1 MNDRISFYEQRVNQ
15 LIQELA
21 TLNYQLRQISRSRLA
36 FFLLIVASIAASAW
50 LSSLLI
56 ITTFAFIALFGIQVK
71 RHAVTSGEV
80 ALCEKILKLN
90 EDELAFMRG
99 NKSVFQQG
107 DMQLAGDHIYAI
119 DLDIFGKG
127 SLFQAIDRTG
137 TWEGRGLVMDTLLRL
152 PKDISIIERRKEAL
166 AELENEVEWRQRF
179 NVVGQLAEETPGD
192 MPALR
197 KWVDQPDFFQG
208 RAWWIWVARI
218 VSAISVALI
227 AWMFIAQTFYALAF
241 FGWLIFNSII
251 RGILEREMKS
261 YFNSFGSRTKLFQ
274 KFSDLFVLVSRK
286 QFKSSLV
293 KEHYENVNQAAGAFM
308 ELSRLA
314 NRVDQRLNGLVGPL
328 MNGLFLF
335 DVWNVHAIESWRIKH
350 RSEVD
355 SWIIALANIDMLNSL
370 ANYKFNHPAFV
381 DATIMSGPSQV
392 IARSMGHPLLP
403 FNESVKNDYELGITS
418 KAHIVT
424 GSNMAGK
431 STFIRTVGLNIILAL
446 NGMPVCAESFTCTV
460 LSIAS
465 CIRIT
470 DSLEEHASYFRAEL
484 IRLEHVVQMLKTG
497 EPYIVLLDEILRGTN
512 SDDKRMGTLAFF
524 KKLKD
529 YNCVAILATH
539 DLVIGKLEEQFPGH
553 YANYCFES
561 ELRGSQLHFDYK
573 LRKGVSSS
581 TNATF
586 LMKSLGLID

>member
-1 MNDRISFYEQRVNQ
+1 MNDRISFYGQRVKS
-15 LIQELA
+15 LLEEKLA
-21 TLNYQLRQISRSRLA
+21 LHKKLRLISRLRLL
-36 FFLLIVASIAASAW
+36 FFLLIVASIAGSIW
-50 LSSLLI
+50 GSSYLVFI
-56 ITTFAFIALFGIQVK
+56 TFAAVGFFGFQVK
-71 RHAVTSGEV
+71 RHAVVSNE
-80 ALCEKILKLN
+80 AAIAEKILKLN
-90 EDELAFMRG
+90 EDELAFMQG
-99 NKSVFQQG
+99 DKSVFPQG
-107 DMQLAGDHIYAI
+107 DMQLVSDHIYAI

-152 PKDISIIERRKEAL
+152 PKSVDVVEQRKAALVEL
-166 AELENEVEWRQRF
+166 AEEVAWRQRF
-179 NVVGQLAEETPGD
+179 NIIGTMAEETPKD

-197 KWVDQPDFFQG
+197 QWIVQPDFFANRG
-208 RAWWIWVARI
+208 SWIWIARA
-218 VSAISVALI
+218 VSAISVGLI
-227 AWMFIAQTFYALAF
+227 VWMFIVQTFYFAVF
-241 FGWLIFNSII
+241 FGWLIFNSVV
-251 RGILEREMKS
+251 RGIFEREMKK
-261 YFNSFGSRTKLFQ
+261 YFTSFGSRTKLFQ
-274 KFSDLFVLVSRK
+274 KFADLFLHVDKK
-286 QFKSSLV
+286 QFKSDLC
-293 KEHYENVNQAAGAFM
+293 KEHYSNVHEASAAFI

-335 DVWNVHAIESWRIKH
+335 DVWNINAVEQWRKKH
-350 RSEVD
+350 GAKVD
-355 SWIIALANIDMLNSL
+355 SWVIALANIDMLNSL
-370 ANYKFNHPAFV
+370 ANYRFNHPAFV
-381 DATIMSGPSQV
+381 DAVVTKGPSAVKAKQ
-392 IARSMGHPLLP
+392 MGHPLLP
-403 FNESVKNDYELGITS
+403 FSESVKNDYELGVTS

-446 NGMPVCAESFTCTV
+446 NGVPVCAKEFSCTI

-484 IRLEHVVQMLKTG
+484 MRLEHIVQLLKSG

-529 YNCVAILATH
+529 YNCLAILATH

-553 YANYCFES
+553 YENYCFES
-561 ELRGSQLHFDYK
+561 ELRGSSLHFDYK